1 MRTLGT
7 IERTLV
13 ILSDLI
19 RGALY
24 DRHAI
29 AQTIGCSLPVA
40 DRYIKALA
48 AVPGVKV
55 SRDRRRQVLSWRIA
69 DAARAASPEPGEL
82 VRRVVEAPESR
93 RVPPAWTPP
102 KPVTEYFYGYE
113 VRADVAI
120 RMERNIRIGL
130 MFALRAN
137 GETLKAIGKVAKIGP
152 ERARSLLERAQR
164 EIEKAADRRF
174 PLAEEAPAWSLYSP
188 PPRGWKQTK
197 ADLAAHQRQKEEN
210 ERRLAAREERE
221 TWGRIRAQVFLLRS
235 NGATIEETAELVG
248 IPEPTAFYFDQLV
261 AQGIEEAWRSFQL
274 GDGPWTPGNV
284 WSAAAWQQTGPRGAR
299 LTCALPG
306 GPLWPALQ
314 VSSS

>member
-1 MRTLGT
+1 VRTLGT
-7 IERTLV
+7 IDRTLV

-55 SRDRRRQVLSWRIA
+55 NRDRRRQILSWRIA
-69 DAARAASPEPGEL
+69 DAARAASPELGEL
-82 VRRVVEAPESR
+82 VRQALEERAAAPLPRAMATTAPE
-93 RVPPAWTPP
+93 PPPI
-102 KPVTEYFYGYE
+102 TEYFYGYQ

-120 RMERNIRIGL
+120 RMEKNIRIGL

-137 GETLKAIGKVAKIGP
+137 GETLAAIGREMKISR
-152 ERARSLLERAQR
+152 ERVRSLLEVAQR
-164 EIEKAADRRF
+164 KIEKAADRRF
-174 PLAEEAPAWSLYSP
+174 PLPEEPVP
-188 PPRGWKQTK
+188 PEILRTRPQPDHR
-197 ADLAAHQRQKEEN
+197 
-210 ERRLAAREERE
+210 ERERLEVARKDRE

-235 NGATIEETAELVG
+235 NGATIGETAELVG
-248 IPEPTAFYFDQLV
+248 LPEATVFYFDQLL
-261 AQGIEEAWRSFQL
+261 AQGIEEAWRLFQL
-274 GDGPWTPGNV
+274 GDGPWAPGSV
-284 WSAAAWQQTGPRGAR
+284 FSAPTWREMGPRGGR
-299 LTCALPG
+299 LTCAVPG
-306 GPLWPALQ
+306 GPLWPPLQ